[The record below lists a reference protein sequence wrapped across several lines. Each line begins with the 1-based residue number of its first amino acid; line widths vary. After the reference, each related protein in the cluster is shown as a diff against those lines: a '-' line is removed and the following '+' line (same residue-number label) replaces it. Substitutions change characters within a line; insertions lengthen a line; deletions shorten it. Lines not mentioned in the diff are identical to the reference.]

1 MNINIPSTN
10 IIDFAVVIISV
21 LFSISIDVVV
31 VVEAVAVVGED
42 DGDKCEILDGEKGTD
57 DEVLILD
64 GEDGADDDAD
74 DGLTLLCVL

>member
-10 IIDFAVVIISV
+10 MIDFAVVIISV

-31 VVEAVAVVGED
+31 VVEAVAVVGE
-42 DGDKCEILDGEKGTD
+42 EGTD

-64 GEDGADDDAD
+64 GEDGADDNAD

>member
-1 MNINIPSTN
+1 VNINIPSTN
-10 IIDFAVVIISV
+10 IIDFAVVIISL

-31 VVEAVAVVGED
+31 VVEAVVAVVGE
-42 DGDKCEILDGEKGTD
+42 EGTD

-64 GEDGADDDAD
+64 GEDGADDAE